1 MSIIT
6 VLFSAKKFGRCQ
18 HCFSHEF
25 PTISNNFTRAHKRQ
39 QFLQLQCNA
48 SAAKITEY
56 ENRIEGLQQQLSE
69 VQAANVQAHIQ
80 LNVAAFQLNRAADPS
95 VVFSADS
102 SPKRK

>member
-1 MSIIT
+1 MPEPT
-6 VLFSAKKFGRCQ
+6 VVSSLYSY
-18 HCFSHEF
+18 
-25 PTISNNFTRAHKRQ
+25 N
-39 QFLQLQCNA
+39 

-95 VVFSADS
+95 VAFQSILHQKES
-102 SPKRK
+102 EII